1 MPRDDRPVTTFPE
14 QDAYQKQIDEAK
26 KRQVPVGGAPKPTM
40 PRFDQ
45 PVAETPGARGML
57 TKEQMEQM
65 RQRGELI
72 PGVGS
77 GYAFNQPAAAKKEE
91 PAPATPPEG
100 FANPPRPEG
109 TGLRQSTVEQLEKL
123 AKVQAADPATK
134 EPAQDGK
141 ESDKEPELDFDEFA
155 ERVTNFLNNKKRR
168 EAIEARCPAL
178 DLEDL
183 LEHQELRQRVPIIP
197 GKFEPTYRT
206 MSGSED
212 LFVKRSMLGSR
223 GPDQFI
229 LDRFAFMNLVA
240 SLFAINGK
248 PLPTHLTDGEPD
260 DDLFK
265 EKMRVVGKY
274 PSAVVADMSVNFSW
288 FDARVKK
295 LLVVDEVKGF

>member
-1 MPRDDRPVTTFPE
+1 MPKDDRPVTTFPE
-14 QDAYQKQIDEAK
+14 QDEYQKQIDEAK
-26 KRQVPVGGAPKPTM
+26 KRQVPVGGAVKPPM

-45 PVAETPGARGML
+45 PVAETPSARGML
-57 TKEQMEQM
+57 TKEQMEAM

-77 GYAFNQPAAAKKEE
+77 GYAFNQPATAKKD
-91 PAPATPPEG
+91 APPPTPPEG
-100 FANPPRPEG
+100 FVNPPRPEG
-109 TGLRQSTVEQLEKL
+109 SGLRKETAEQLERL
-123 AKVQAADPATK
+123 AKAQAADPATK
-134 EPAQDGK
+134 DPAKDGK
-141 ESDKEPELDFDEFA
+141 EPEKDSELDFDEFA
-155 ERVTNFLNNKKRR
+155 ERVTNFLNNKARR

-197 GKFEPTYRT
+197 GKFEPTFRT

-240 SLFAINGK
+240 SLFAINGR
-248 PLPTHLTDGEPD
+248 PLPTHLKDDGEPD
-260 DDLFK
+260 DKLF
-265 EKMRVVGKY
+265 EVKMKAVGKY